1 MPPRMVVAELKMSIS
16 CPEECFQALT
26 RRECFAAM
34 SKWAEKVPQH
44 PQYSI
49 SSVLETM
56 FQRDLHEEQKQL
68 YAHFGII
75 NLFVLITALHMLVF
89 HLQNAMAPP
98 EAFQRIEKALQNW
111 RNVWAHRKNILCQSD
126 DVLDADSLP
135 QMWKRSGFMEDSL
148 EFWLLCSVILE
159 KIRPADKREDRNTVP
174 GRVLERFDETSMKQV
189 NDLMKQFENVP
200 LSG

>member
-1 MPPRMVVAELKMSIS
+1 MIFNNMPPRMVVAELKMSIS

-75 NLFVLITALHMLVF
+75 NLFVLIT
-89 HLQNAMAPP
+89 
-98 EAFQRIEKALQNW
+98 
-111 RNVWAHRKNILCQSD
+111 
-126 DVLDADSLP
+126 
-135 QMWKRSGFMEDSL
+135 G
-148 EFWLLCSVILE
+148 
-159 KIRPADKREDRNTVP
+159 
-174 GRVLERFDETSMKQV
+174 
-189 NDLMKQFENVP
+189 
-200 LSG
+200 